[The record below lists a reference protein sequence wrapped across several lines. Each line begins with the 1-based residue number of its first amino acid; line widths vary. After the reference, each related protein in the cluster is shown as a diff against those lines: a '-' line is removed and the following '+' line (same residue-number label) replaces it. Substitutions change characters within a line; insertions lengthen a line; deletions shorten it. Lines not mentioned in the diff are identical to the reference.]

1 MRISDWSSDVC
12 SSDLHES
19 LPPEV
24 ALLLP
29 TTAGADGLSAALATM
44 PATGLAT
51 GLERFADRAL
61 GLFLA
66 DPFLNIAGQVSRL
79 RRAGV
84 TRVANLPTVA
94 PQDVDFAKQLADV
107 RLDFTRQVP
116 HTRRRPRP
124 GLHVHAPLARSTGG
138 PAAAPV

>member
-84 TRVANLPTVA
+84 TSVANLPTVEQ
-94 PQDVDFAKQLADV
+94 QDVDFAQQLADV
-107 RLDFTRQVP
+107 GLDFTREVD
-116 HTRRRPRP
+116 HLGRFRRAGFNVIAAVAGTEIGRA
-124 GLHVHAPLARSTGG
+124 HV
-138 PAAAPV
+138 

>member
-1 MRISDWSSDVC
+1 
-12 SSDLHES
+12 
-19 LPPEV
+19 
-24 ALLLP
+24 
-29 TTAGADGLSAALATM
+29 M

-84 TRVANLPTVA
+84 ISVANLPTVEQ
-94 PQDVDFAKQLADV
+94 QDVDFAQQLAAVGLDLTREVDHLGRFRTHAFNVNTGEASV
-107 RLDFTRQVP
+107 RASRV
-116 HTRRRPRP
+116 R
-124 GLHVHAPLARSTGG
+124 
-138 PAAAPV
+138 

>member
-84 TRVANLPTVA
+84 TSVANLPTVEQ
-94 PQDVDFAKQLADV
+94 QDVDFAQQLADV
-107 RLDFTRQVP
+107 GLRSEE
-116 HTRRRPRP
+116 HTSE
-124 GLHVHAPLARSTGG
+124 LQSL
-138 PAAAPV
+138 

>member
-1 MRISDWSSDVC
+1 MNLLIWRIVGRASAPAQRRPLPSAV
-12 SSDLHES
+12 LTVGPAFRHES

-61 GLFLA
+61 GLRSEEHTSELQSLMRTSYSVFCLKKKTT
-66 DPFLNIAGQVSRL
+66 
-79 RRAGV
+79 
-84 TRVANLPTVA
+84 TR
-94 PQDVDFAKQLADV
+94 
-107 RLDFTRQVP
+107 
-116 HTRRRPRP
+116 H
-124 GLHVHAPLARSTGG
+124 
-138 PAAAPV
+138 

>member
-1 MRISDWSSDVC
+1 MTRR
-12 SSDLHES
+12 
-19 LPPEV
+19 PPRSTRTDT
-24 ALLLP
+24 LFP
-29 TTAGADGLSAALATM
+29 DTTLFRSGADGLSAALATM

-84 TRVANLPTVA
+84 TSVANLPTVEQ
-94 PQDVDFAKQLADV
+94 PDVDFAQQ
-107 RLDFTRQVP
+107 RSEE
-116 HTRRRPRP
+116 RRV
-124 GLHVHAPLARSTGG
+124 GKGG
-138 PAAAPV
+138 GRTC

>member
-1 MRISDWSSDVC
+1 
-12 SSDLHES
+12 
-19 LPPEV
+19 
-24 ALLLP
+24 
-29 TTAGADGLSAALATM
+29 M

-84 TRVANLPTVA
+84 TSVANLPTVEQ
-94 PQDVDFAKQLADV
+94 QDVDFAQQLADV
-107 RLDFTRQVP
+107 GLDFTREVD
-116 HTRRRPRP
+116 HLGRFRRA
-124 GLHVHAPLARSTGG
+124 GFNVIAAVAGT
-138 PAAAPV
+138 AAAAAVRPPAPPAGVVVQSGRATCG